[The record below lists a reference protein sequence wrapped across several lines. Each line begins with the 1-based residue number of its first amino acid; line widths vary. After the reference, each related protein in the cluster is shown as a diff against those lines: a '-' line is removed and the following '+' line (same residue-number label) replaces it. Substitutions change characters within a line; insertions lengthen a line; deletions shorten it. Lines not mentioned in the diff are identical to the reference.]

1 MSSIFTWPETTC
13 TCTYLYSVWP
23 ARSWQHYNCTVG
35 SLLNVSFPYRLQF
48 LFIFSFMSISTF
60 TRYPG
65 MDTSWIYCVT
75 NTKLSFM
82 SVIQLLSVK
91 RHVAFLASPSHFPR
105 LNNVIACK
113 KSYPADSCEGRSV
126 SITLTYAMLIICQVL
141 EISWKSLINSIGT
154 VNYSRHVE
162 IKIHSSP
169 RNSESNGILS
179 HFVVFSG
186 KTNLDLPVFSTR
198 FVIQTPPAGVVIS
211 GVCCLNPVLKSAW
224 PSACLSRKVTQ
235 QLQLQNKRLL
245 VAEFF
250 ICDFRMK
257 SPYSYF
263 ALYAWCIG
271 LISQETLVKAN
282 QYDPHLFPSEGPF
295 IEGWYSRII
304 DFESNHSFGILFGQV
319 LLQSHGPHFNYYP
332 QNMLSFIHSKGDGS
346 SMESFAVYPSNDDIE
361 VTVRG
366 KPVTSNPDFK
376 SPANFEWKVKPYGYF
391 RVTENETR
399 FNFTNVGVSLL
410 LECWG
415 PQNHGA

>member
-1 MSSIFTWPETTC
+1 M
-13 TCTYLYSVWP
+13 
-23 ARSWQHYNCTVG
+23 
-35 SLLNVSFPYRLQF
+35 
-48 LFIFSFMSISTF
+48 
-60 TRYPG
+60 
-65 MDTSWIYCVT
+65 
-75 NTKLSFM
+75 
-82 SVIQLLSVK
+82 
-91 RHVAFLASPSHFPR
+91 
-105 LNNVIACK
+105 
-113 KSYPADSCEGRSV
+113 
-126 SITLTYAMLIICQVL
+126 
-141 EISWKSLINSIGT
+141 INSIGT

-263 ALYAWCIG
+263 ALYALCIS

-295 IEGWYSRII
+295 HRRMI
-304 DFESNHSFGILFGQV
+304 FSNHRLRIESLVWNLVWPSSSAKPRTSLQ
-319 LLQSHGPHFNYYP
+319 LLSAEHAVVHTQQRRWKFYGNLRS
-332 QNMLSFIHSKGDGS
+332 LSFK
-346 SMESFAVYPSNDDIE
+346 
-361 VTVRG
+361 R
-366 KPVTSNPDFK
+366 
-376 SPANFEWKVKPYGYF
+376 
-391 RVTENETR
+391 
-399 FNFTNVGVSLL
+399 
-410 LECWG
+410 
-415 PQNHGA
+415 

>member
-1 MSSIFTWPETTC
+1 MLLPVKSPTQLIVVKEEKC
-13 TCTYLYSVWP
+13 LHNIDICNAHLL
-23 ARSWQHYNCTVG
+23 RS
-35 SLLNVSFPYRLQF
+35 
-48 LFIFSFMSISTF
+48 
-60 TRYPG
+60 
-65 MDTSWIYCVT
+65 
-75 NTKLSFM
+75 
-82 SVIQLLSVK
+82 
-91 RHVAFLASPSHFPR
+91 LAW
-105 LNNVIACK
+105 
-113 KSYPADSCEGRSV
+113 YG
-126 SITLTYAMLIICQVL
+126 CQVL

-154 VNYSRHVE
+154 VNYSWHVE

-224 PSACLSRKVTQ
+224 PSVCLSRKVTQ

-415 PQNHGA
+415 PQNHGAQMARAQKAGLIMCLSFLCTGLCTV